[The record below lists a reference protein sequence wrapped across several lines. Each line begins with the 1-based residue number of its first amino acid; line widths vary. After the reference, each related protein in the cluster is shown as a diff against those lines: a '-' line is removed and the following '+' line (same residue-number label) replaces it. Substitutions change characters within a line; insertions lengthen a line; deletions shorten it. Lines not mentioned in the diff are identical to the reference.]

1 MPATPELQKYLS
13 LLNPEQKQAVEHEG
27 SPLLILAGAGSGKTR
42 VITTK
47 IVYLIANKICR
58 PSEILAVTFT
68 KKAAKE
74 MYERASSMYPQPD
87 LTQIR
92 TFHSFGAFF
101 LRRFASRAGIDSSF
115 TVYDDDDMVTLIQKS
130 TPGLKKSEAASYA
143 HSIALAKDYCLPP
156 DSLRLGEVSS
166 DPLFPEVYAAY
177 QKRLRS
183 TGNVDFG
190 DLIMLP
196 VQVLAENSDIARLM
210 TKSFRAILVDEY
222 QDTNIAQFQ
231 LLKLLSGVDQDSGT
245 YVCVV
250 GDDDQSIY
258 KFRGAEVQNILNF
271 QKEFPGT
278 QLIRLERNYRS
289 TSAILNAAN
298 CVIKNNSDRLGKTLS
313 AERGDGK
320 KPDLIFLPNQDDE
333 AAFCAELIKK
343 QVKKGGAY
351 SDWAIL
357 YRTNAQ
363 SLVFESEF
371 LHKRIP
377 YQVVGT
383 LKFYERE
390 EIKDLLAFLALL
402 ANPKDEIAFRRIV
415 NKPARG
421 LGPTSQDKIIDAA
434 KEKSQDLITASKE
447 LAPSLSKKAREGLE
461 KFSALVDSFK
471 EKLGDSTAASND
483 SGASGDF
490 GAPTVPAAKAASAS
504 QNLGTLVE
512 EIMQKSG
519 LEEYHQADDEISGTQ
534 RVANM
539 QELANNASLYPP
551 NMAGLL
557 EFLDSIEL
565 DRTLASQEDQSLD
578 RVTLITLHNTKGLEF
593 KRVIITGLEQ
603 GIFPRADKSAA
614 EMEEERR
621 LFYVG
626 ITRAQ
631 DELYITSCAARR
643 MYGRT
648 EFMQPSVFLQEAGAD
663 TFRLLGNVPP
673 SFERAINGG
682 FLGGADF
689 GDEGD
694 YGDGEY
700 SDGDFYDDTPQYGQ
714 QGRGANAY
722 GASSNF
728 GAQGFGTSAAPKIN
742 HPLAKKYGL
751 GQAVYHDDYGYGQI
765 VKASVKDGEYVIE
778 VQFQNGGTKKFL
790 PAYQAAQLMRV
801 EE

>member
-47 IVYLIANKICR
+47 IAWLISQKGVDPR
-58 PSEILAVTFT
+58 SILAVTFT
-68 KKAAKE
+68 KKAANE
-74 MYERASSMYPQPD
+74 MRERAQAMEPSAEQS
-87 LTQIR
+87 QIR
-92 TFHSFGAFF
+92 TFHSFGAYF
-101 LRRFASRAGIDSSF
+101 LRRYAEAAGVDKNF

-156 DSLRLGEVSS
+156 DSLRLGEISS
-166 DPLFPEVYAAY
+166 DPLFAEVYAAY

-196 VQVLAENSDIARLM
+196 VQVLAENANIARQM
-210 TKSFRAILVDEY
+210 HYRYRVIMVDEY
-222 QDTNIAQFQ
+222 QDSNVAQF
-231 LLKLLSGVDQDSGT
+231 LFLKALSGVDQDSGT

-278 QLIRLERNYRS
+278 QMIRLERNYRS
-289 TSAILNAAN
+289 TNSILNAAN

-434 KEKSQDLITASKE
+434 KAQANQDGAQSQDLIQVSKE

-471 EKLGDSTAASND
+471 EKLGDSTAASASDDSAASSNPDASND
-483 SGASGDF
+483 SD
-490 GAPTVPAAKAASAS
+490 APTVPAAKAASAS
-504 QNLGTLVE
+504 QNLGALVE

-519 LEEYHQADDEISGTQ
+519 LEEYHAADDEISGTQ

-539 QELANNASLYPP
+539 QELANYPL
-551 NMAGLL
+551 NMDGLL

-565 DRTLASQEDQSLD
+565 DRTLASQEEEGLD

-614 EMEEERR
+614 ELEEERR

-663 TFRLLGNVPP
+663 TFRVLGNVPP
-673 SFERAINGG
+673 SFERAING

-689 GDEGD
+689 GEERD
-694 YGDGEY
+694 
-700 SDGDFYDDTPQYGQ
+700 SD
-714 QGRGANAY
+714 
-722 GASSNF
+722 
-728 GAQGFGTSAAPKIN
+728 
-742 HPLAKKYGL
+742 
-751 GQAVYHDDYGYGQI
+751 
-765 VKASVKDGEYVIE
+765 
-778 VQFQNGGTKKFL
+778 
-790 PAYQAAQLMRV
+790 
-801 EE
+801 